1 MAGLGPAGGL
11 GGGGAA
17 GGFAGGP
24 GAGEGAPWGA
34 GAAAAGGGGGAA
46 GGGRERERAAYL
58 AGERAALARAFAEA
72 LPGNRRLGALEERV
86 AALGARVGDAEARG
100 EAAVG
105 AIGELRGR
113 LEAAGGRGADA
124 AEGVAEALRD
134 LCEVQRARGSS
145 ARRGALA
152 RAAAFLFGHLRR
164 ADVAVLFLSRTILF
178 DAQQGRVSPEAVAAR
193 NAMAAG
199 LLLGIAELSWRA
211 HRRFLRASPK
221 TMAHVAR
228 PFTQGL
234 SLARTALWGSA
245 FIIGAHHVKGLCYTV
260 ANEFFASGG
269 GGGGA
274 RGRAPATP
282 GTIRPRRP
290 RPPARDRPGWRARR
304 WRATAAGLQT
314 ATATGA
320 IRAPA
325 PPLRPAPGCR
335 ASSTRA
341 SRRSPPRSG
350 RRLDRT
356 LHGPWCA
363 TGGEPRGLYLF

>member
-1 MAGLGPAGGL
+1 M

-17 GGFAGGP
+17 GG
-24 GAGEGAPWGA
+24 GA
-34 GAAAAGGGGGAA
+34 AA

-86 AALGARVGDAEARG
+86 AALGARVGGVEARG
-100 EAAVG
+100 EAAGG

-113 LEAAGGRGADA
+113 LDAAGGRGADA
-124 AEGVAEALRD
+124 AEGVAEALRE

-178 DAQQGRVSPEAVAAR
+178 DSQQERVSAEALAAR
-193 NAMAAG
+193 NALAAG
-199 LLLGIAELSWRA
+199 LLLGIAELSWRT

-269 GGGGA
+269 GRGGGSMPGA
-274 RGRAPATP
+274 SENGDDTTPPATP
-282 GTIRPRRP
+282 SSTISARVARSPLEGGGGRTPYSNGDGSQSGTSPAPSP
-290 RPPARDRPGWRARR
+290 RPGI
-304 WRATAAGLQT
+304 Q
-314 ATATGA
+314 
-320 IRAPA
+320 
-325 PPLRPAPGCR
+325 
-335 ASSTRA
+335 SSEYSPSPERT
-341 SRRSPPRSG
+341 PPR
-350 RRLDRT
+350 
-356 LHGPWCA
+356 
-363 TGGEPRGLYLF
+363 

>member
-1 MAGLGPAGGL
+1 MAGGLGPAGGL

-124 AEGVAEALRD
+124 AEGVAEALRE

-152 RAAAFLFGHLRR
+152 RAAAFLLGHLRR

-245 FIIGAHHVKGLCYTV
+245 FIIGAHHVKGLCYTI

-269 GGGGA
+269 GGGGGSGSGA
-274 RGRAPATP
+274 GDAGDETTPPATP
-282 GTIRPRRP
+282 
-290 RPPARDRPGWRARR
+290 
-304 WRATAAGLQT
+304 
-314 ATATGA
+314 
-320 IRAPA
+320 
-325 PPLRPAPGCR
+325 
-335 ASSTRA
+335 SSTRSA
-341 SRRSPPRSG
+341 RVARLSLEGDGSRAPDGNGHGSHSGTSPAPSPRPGMQSIEYSGLGALVPPERTPPR
-350 RRLDRT
+350 
-356 LHGPWCA
+356 
-363 TGGEPRGLYLF
+363 